1 MRVAPGAATPATD
14 RREVARA
21 LVSSPLP
28 LPTTTRLVL
37 LVLVAAAGATFA
49 TWWWLVLGRGNWQG
63 AQLACLP
70 VPETPE
76 TAVAAS
82 PDAVLSRFTGC
93 VNDVRLAQSAVVL
106 CGPLALLA
114 LALLGRAAGRRLN
127 LWRWA
132 AAKADE
138 DSSLAA
144 RLTAVLPDGD
154 DAGGG
159 PRPTLWVRRRR
170 VGVRARA
177 SGTVR
182 RPWIVADSNV
192 FNLADREVEAIF
204 RHELAHLRL
213 RDVSR
218 VRLAAAAWWILLM
231 GVTLPMG
238 AALVLN
244 PGLLGMD
251 LLARMTVVLVIFL
264 LTLCA
269 VLRVR
274 EHDADLGAE
283 ADPRAP
289 VGATADHLGSD
300 LPQNRRGRLLR
311 AAGLASHP
319 TAAARLDVLADPAR
333 TWGLSASACL
343 TTGLAAGLLFTDLA
357 LLVVSLMPTQVQLAY
372 TLTGLIVGWAVAGV
386 TTVAWWRAVA
396 VGHRDARGRRP
407 ASAGAALGLGV
418 LVGSQLSGR
427 AAGDWL
433 RDTGTAD
440 GLAAALSL
448 ADAPR
453 AQVLAL
459 ATSLMIGGAL
469 FGLWTTALARAAR
482 AAVTGPRSAP
492 ACAAAVVLSGL
503 MTAVPLGSWFLFARL
518 TAARATPDI
527 RWSVIDTP
535 WWATGFAVTV
545 CGALTPIA
553 WSAVLTRARGRTP
566 AAEAPHDRSPTAGA
580 TARGIPPGPPLTTC
594 TATALAGERKQTAE
608 TTQPPGRRPAE
619 STAVHRFPPEAAP
632 PAQQPSKSTTTPRL
646 PPEPAPTTATESA
659 LAGRQ
664 KQTAGTEAAPGRR
677 PAEGAAVRRFPPVAV
692 FVVAG
697 VVVAAGA
704 GWATVGGRFA
714 GASASSA
721 GRSSGP
727 PATVTVRPGSAAAGG
742 DETVPLGE
750 LPVLPPAA
758 ERTPQLRTDTALV
771 CRALTLGGT
780 VVWTDPER
788 RRDTADLLG
797 GLDDTVLRSAS
808 AVLLRDLTGPVDRD
822 ALVASVLRCDLYSRY
837 RR

>member
-1 MRVAPGAATPATD
+1 MSVAPGAATPAAD

-70 VPETPE
+70 APE
-76 TAVAAS
+76 TAAAAP

-114 LALLGRAAGRRLN
+114 LALLGRAAQRRLS

-132 AAKADE
+132 AKKADD

-154 DAGGG
+154 GGDDGEG
-159 PRPTLWVRRRR
+159 PRPTLWVRGTRR
-170 VGVRARA
+170 VGVQARA

-182 RPWIVADSNV
+182 KPWIVADSHV
-192 FNLADREVEAIF
+192 FNRPDREVEAIF

-238 AALVLN
+238 AALVLD
-244 PGLLGMD
+244 PGLLGTG
-251 LLARMTVVLVIFL
+251 LLVRMTVVLVIFL

-300 LPQNRRGRLLR
+300 LPQNRRGRLRR

-319 TAAARLDVLADPAR
+319 TSAARLGVLADPAR
-333 TWGLSASACL
+333 TWGLSAAECL

-357 LLVVSLMPTQVQLAY
+357 LLVASLMPTQVQLAY
-372 TLTGLIVGWAVAGV
+372 TLTGLLVGWAVAGV
-386 TTVAWWRAVA
+386 ATVAWWRAVA
-396 VGHRDARGRRP
+396 VGHRDARGGRP
-407 ASAGAALGLGV
+407 ALAGAALGLGV

-440 GLAAALSL
+440 GLTTALSL
-448 ADAPR
+448 THAPR

-459 ATSLMIGGAL
+459 ATALVIGGAL
-469 FGLWTTALARAAR
+469 FGVWSTALARAAR
-482 AAVTGPRSAP
+482 AAVAGPRSAP

-503 MTAVPLGSWFLFARL
+503 LTAVPLGSWFLFARL

-545 CGALTPIA
+545 CGALTPLA
-553 WSAVLTRARGRTP
+553 WSATVARVRGRTP
-566 AAEAPHDRSPTAGA
+566 GTKAPHDH
-580 TARGIPPGPPLTTC
+580 GP
-594 TATALAGERKQTAE
+594 A
-608 TTQPPGRRPAE
+608 
-619 STAVHRFPPEAAP
+619 
-632 PAQQPSKSTTTPRL
+632 
-646 PPEPAPTTATESA
+646 
-659 LAGRQ
+659 
-664 KQTAGTEAAPGRR
+664 AGTSA
-677 PAEGAAVRRFPPVAV
+677 RRFPAVAV

-714 GASASSA
+714 GVSATSA

-727 PATVTVRPGSAAAGG
+727 PATGTVRPGSAAAGG
-742 DETVPLGE
+742 DETVPLDE

-758 ERTPQLRTDTALV
+758 ERTPKLRADTALV

-780 VVWTDPER
+780 VVWSDPER

-797 GLDDTVLRSAS
+797 GLDDTVLRAAS
-808 AVLLRDLTGPVDRD
+808 AVLRRDPTGPVDRD
-822 ALVASVLRCDLYSRY
+822 ALVASVLRCDLYFRY

>member
-1 MRVAPGAATPATD
+1 MTVAPGAATPAAD

-70 VPETPE
+70 APE
-76 TAVAAS
+76 TATTTAASAAATAVAS
-82 PDAVLSRFTGC
+82 PDAVLARFTGC
-93 VNDVRLAQSAVVL
+93 VNHVRLAQSAVVL

-114 LALLGRAAGRRLN
+114 LALLGRAVGRRLS

-132 AAKADE
+132 ATEADE
-138 DSSLAA
+138 DSPLTPRLA
-144 RLTAVLPDGD
+144 AVLPDGD
-154 DAGGG
+154 GEDGDDG
-159 PRPTLWVRRRR
+159 PRPTLWVRSPRR
-170 VGVRARA
+170 VGVQARA

-182 RPWIVADSNV
+182 KPWIVADSNV
-192 FNLADREVEAIF
+192 FNRPDWEVEAIF

-218 VRLAAAAWWILLM
+218 MRLAAAAWWILLI
-231 GVTLPMG
+231 GVTLPMV
-238 AALVLN
+238 AALVLD
-244 PGLLGMD
+244 PGLLGPD
-251 LLARMTVVLVIFL
+251 LLVRMTFVLVVFL

-289 VGATADHLGSD
+289 LGATADHVRSD
-300 LPQNRRGRLLR
+300 LPQNRRARLRR

-319 TAAARLDVLADPAR
+319 TSAARLGVLADPAR
-333 TWGLSASACL
+333 TWGLSAAECL

-357 LLVVSLMPTQVQLAY
+357 LLVASLMPGQIQLAY
-372 TLTGLIVGWAVAGV
+372 TVTGLLVGWAVAGV
-386 TTVAWWRAVA
+386 ATVAWWRAVA
-396 VGHRDARGRRP
+396 VGHRDGRGGRP
-407 ASAGAALGLGV
+407 ALAGAALGLGV

-440 GLAAALSL
+440 GLATALSL
-448 ADAPR
+448 AHAPR
-453 AQVLAL
+453 TQVLAL
-459 ATSLMIGGAL
+459 AATLVIGGAL
-469 FGLWTTALARAAR
+469 FGVWTTALARAAR

-503 MTAVPLGSWFLFARL
+503 LTAVPLGSWFLFARL

-535 WWATGFAVTV
+535 SWVTGFAVTV
-545 CGALTPIA
+545 CGALLPLA
-553 WSAVLTRARGRTP
+553 WSAALARTRGRTP
-566 AAEAPHDRSPTAGA
+566 GTETPTIDAGSTLAA
-580 TARGIPPGPPLTTC
+580 
-594 TATALAGERKQTAE
+594 ERKQTAE
-608 TTQPPGRRPAE
+608 TATQPPSRHPAE
-619 STAVHRFPPEAAP
+619 SA
-632 PAQQPSKSTTTPRL
+632 S
-646 PPEPAPTTATESA
+646 
-659 LAGRQ
+659 
-664 KQTAGTEAAPGRR
+664 
-677 PAEGAAVRRFPPVAV
+677 VRRFPPVAV

-704 GWATVGGRFA
+704 GWATVGGRVG
-714 GASASSA
+714 GASTASV
-721 GRSSGP
+721 GRGSGP
-727 PATVTVRPGSAAAGG
+727 PATVTVRPGSAGGGG
-742 DETVPLGE
+742 DETVDLDK
-750 LPVLPPAA
+750 LPVLPPPA
-758 ERTPQLRTDTALV
+758 ERTPQLRADTALV

-780 VVWTDPER
+780 VIWTDPER

-808 AVLLRDLTGPVDRD
+808 AVLRRDPTGPVDRD
-822 ALVASVLRCDLYSRY
+822 ALVASVLRCDLYFRY